1 MSLTILRSLILVTL
15 LAPGLARAELPD
27 LSCTLTEECTVGQPC
42 TETAIDFDLEPVPGG
57 YGAAVDSGWVEVM
70 QVSPPEADVKSFLLS
85 GPESITVLL
94 SLFPDG
100 ALALT
105 VHEDIDGRHV
115 ETAFGRCFE
124 EI

>member
-1 MSLTILRSLILVTL
+1 MRILQSLAVLSL
-15 LAPGLARAELPD
+15 LAPGLARADLPE
-27 LSCTLTEECTVGQPC
+27 LSCMLTEQCTVGQPC

-94 SLFPDG
+94 SLYQDG
-100 ALALT
+100 AMALT

-115 ETAFGRCFE
+115 ETAFGRCVE

>member
-1 MSLTILRSLILVTL
+1 MQILRSLVVVAV
-15 LAPGLARAELPD
+15 LAPGPARAELPE
-27 LSCTLTEECTVGQPC
+27 LSCTLTEQCTVGQPC
-42 TETAIDFDLEPVPGG
+42 AETAIDFDLEPVPGG

-70 QVSPPEADVKSFLLS
+70 QVSPPEAEVKSFLLS

-94 SLFPDG
+94 SLYPDG
-100 ALALT
+100 AMALT

-115 ETAFGRCFE
+115 ETAFGRCVE

>member
-1 MSLTILRSLILVTL
+1 MQGLRRLLVVML
-15 LAPGLARAELPD
+15 LAPSAALAELPD
-27 LSCTLTEECTVGQPC
+27 LSCTLTEECTVGQAC
-42 TETAIDFDLEPVPGG
+42 RETELDFDLEPVPGG

-70 QVSPPEADVKSFLLS
+70 QVSPPEAKVKSFMLS

-94 SLFPDG
+94 SIFPDG
-100 ALALT
+100 AFALT

-115 ETAFGRCFE
+115 ETAFGRCVE

>member
-1 MSLTILRSLILVTL
+1 MRILPSLVVISL
-15 LAPGLARAELPD
+15 LAPGLARAELPE
-27 LSCTLTEECTVGQPC
+27 LSCMLTEQCTVGQPC

-94 SLFPDG
+94 SLYPDG
-100 ALALT
+100 AMALT

-115 ETAFGRCFE
+115 ETAFGRCVE

>member
-1 MSLTILRSLILVTL
+1 MRILQSLVVISL
-15 LAPGLARAELPD
+15 LAPGLARADLPE
-27 LSCTLTEECTVGQPC
+27 LSCMLTEQCTVGQPC
-42 TETAIDFDLEPVPGG
+42 AETAIDFDLEPVPGG

-94 SLFPDG
+94 SLYPDG

-115 ETAFGRCFE
+115 ETAFGRCVE

>member
-1 MSLTILRSLILVTL
+1 MQKILRSLVLLTV
-15 LAPGLARAELPD
+15 LAPGLAWADLPE
-27 LSCTLTEECTVGQPC
+27 LSCTLTEQCTVGQPC
-42 TETAIDFDLEPVPGG
+42 AETAIDFDLEPVPGG

-94 SLFPDG
+94 SLYPDG
-100 ALALT
+100 AMALT

-115 ETAFGRCFE
+115 ETAFGRCVE

>member
-1 MSLTILRSLILVTL
+1 MQKILRSLVVVAV
-15 LAPGLARAELPD
+15 LAPGLARAELPE
-27 LSCTLTEECTVGQPC
+27 LSCTLTEHCTVGQPC
-42 TETAIDFDLEPVPGG
+42 AETAIDFDLEPVPGG

-94 SLFPDG
+94 SLYPDG
-100 ALALT
+100 AMALT

-115 ETAFGRCFE
+115 EPAFGRCVE

>member
-1 MSLTILRSLILVTL
+1 MRILQSLAVLSL
-15 LAPGLARAELPD
+15 LAPGLARADLPE
-27 LSCTLTEECTVGQPC
+27 LSCMLTEQCTVGQPC

-85 GPESITVLL
+85 GPQSITVLL

-100 ALALT
+100 AMALT